1 MKKNIIRV
9 VILIILGIV
18 IVMSIP
24 YIQQVRSYMMLKDSY
39 EKYKNYSSYE
49 YKIKIKYDYTN
60 SKNNRALI
68 ENILEKSDINILGA
82 KIKDKHY
89 GTIGFISN
97 NKDFSK
103 LLNMNYK
110 ISDSEIKISLGELF
124 EKSIGIRVPSI
135 ENNNKIKYKASL
147 NKLDKSILINNE
159 IVEREC
165 EDFCFKIHSDSV
177 REYIK
182 GIENQGSI
190 FLNDFLGSK
199 WAENIIDN
207 SMEYPVELHIYLKDN
222 KIKKGECLIYL
233 SKENVIKIEKY
244 IYNENNVKEYNKDIT
259 KESVSYKYINKLFKE
274 VIYSIFN

>member
-18 IVMSIP
+18 IVISIP
-24 YIQQVRSYMMLKDSY
+24 YIQKIRAYMMLKDSY
-39 EKYKNYSSYE
+39 ENYKNYSSYE

-60 SKNNRALI
+60 SKNKRALI

-82 KIKDKHY
+82 KIKDNHY

-103 LLNMNYK
+103 LLNLNYK
-110 ISDSEIKISLGELF
+110 ISDSEIKMSLGELF
-124 EKSIGIRVPSI
+124 EKSICIRVPSV
-135 ENNNKIKYKASL
+135 ENNKIKYKVTL
-147 NKLDKSILINNE
+147 NKLDKKILINNE
-159 IVEREC
+159 IVESEC

-177 REYIK
+177 SEYIK
-182 GIENQGSI
+182 DIENQGSV

-207 SMEYPVELHIYLKDN
+207 SIEYPVELHIYLKDN

-233 SKENVIKIEKY
+233 SKENVIKIEEY
-244 IYNENNVKEYNKDIT
+244 IYNENNVKDNSKDIT
-259 KESVSYKYINKLFKE
+259 KEAVEYKYISKLFIK
-274 VIYSIFN
+274 VIYSIFD